1 MSDRSVTLVALVV
14 GRARTR
20 RVGASSGGAPKG
32 SAARGLKAPWG
43 AMVGGSDRAQSEG
56 SVVASRGL
64 VRVGF
69 EMSLWVWCVLSLT
82 LSTALTLRVS

>member
-1 MSDRSVTLVALVV
+1 MVVLVV
-14 GRARTR
+14 GRAWTR
-20 RVGASSGGAPKG
+20 RLGATSEGAPKV

-56 SVVASRGL
+56 SVVASRKL

-69 EMSLWVWCVLSLT
+69 GMSLWVWCVLSLT